1 MDNKITG
8 KIVIILPTYNEKNN
22 ISLIIEEILAVAP
35 ELKILVADDNSPD
48 GTAEVV
54 KKLIL
59 RYPNLSLLERP
70 VKTGL
75 GDAYKEAIKKI
86 IADKSIYAVITMDA
100 DGSHQPKYLKD
111 FLEYI
116 KDYDLV
122 IGSRYIPG
130 GGVENWELWRRLLSK
145 FGNLYAKILT
155 GLKISDLTAGF
166 MCVKR
171 DLLEK
176 IDFDE
181 INSAG
186 YAYLIEFK
194 FYCINKLGAK
204 VKEIPIIFKER
215 RMGESKIS
223 NQIITEGIKAP
234 LRIFTKRLWRK

>member
-1 MDNKITG
+1 MNDKIAGKIT
-8 KIVIILPTYNEKNN
+8 IILPTYNEKNN
-22 ISLIIEEILAVAP
+22 IGSMVAELNSIMPEADILIV
-35 ELKILVADDNSPD
+35 DDNSPD
-48 GTAEVV
+48 GTGKIV
-54 KKLIL
+54 KELIPQ
-59 RYPNLSLLERP
+59 YSNLSLLERP
-70 VKTGL
+70 LKTGL

-86 IADKSIYAVITMDA
+86 IADKNIYAVITMDA

-122 IGSRYIPG
+122 IGSRYIAG
-130 GGVENWELWRRLLSK
+130 GGVENWEFWRRLLSK

-166 MCVKR
+166 MCARR

-176 IDFDE
+176 IDFDG

-204 VKEIPIIFKER
+204 VKETPIIFKER

-234 LRIFTKRLWRK
+234 LRIFWRRLWKK